1 MPHRMH
7 QVANSLQ
14 ASVISLNRN
23 TEQIQPIIG
32 NN

>member
-1 MPHRMH
+1 MY

-23 TEQIQPIIG
+23 TEQIQPING
-32 NN
+32 DN